1 MCIHNLCRARYCEG
15 KKQGVRT
22 ERHSRAVL
30 FYVGCWGHLS
40 RDLKEVEK
48 QTRGWLIQERAFE
61 TEEMASAKPP
71 RQAEV
76 WNVQGTEG
84 ARRSVW
90 LEGRELGNGSR
101 AQVLPM
107 GPQGHGK
114 RL

>member
-1 MCIHNLCRARYCEG
+1 MCIHNLCHARYCEG

-22 ERHSRAVL
+22 ATQQGSAVL
-30 FYVGCWGHLS
+30 YWVLGTSEQRPKGS
-40 RDLKEVEK
+40 RKANK
-48 QTRGWLIQERAFE
+48 WLANRERTFE

-84 ARRSVW
+84 AKRSVW
-90 LEGRELGNGSR
+90 LEGRELENGSG